1 MIDGILLACKKQL
14 CATLLATITCHFV
27 GLLIIVMLYFW
38 YIIIFLCVSPKI
50 HLWLGLYL
58 FFFFTTR
65 NDINMILIIYLLDIL
80 SFFLII
86 YNQLY
91 IWTYILPVS
100 FVYIFR
106 MLERRRVFFSD
117 IKVLSSKFLR
127 SSCMFDG

>member
-106 MLERRRVFFSD
+106 MLGRRRVFLF
-117 IKVLSSKFLR
+117 
-127 SSCMFDG
+127 GH